1 MKTLMRCIYF
11 DGKLNYR
18 EDYEKPLKKENEA
31 LIRVKYA
38 GICNTDKEIIK
49 GYKGFKGILGHEFIG
64 IVEEANDN
72 GLIGKRVTGD
82 INIGCGVC
90 HLCRQGR
97 AKHCKSRKVLGI
109 LGKNGAFAE
118 YITLPLSNIHIVPDG
133 VSDLEAV
140 FAEPLAAAL
149 EITEI
154 YHIKPTDKVA
164 IIGYG
169 KLGKLI
175 SQVIRLIGC
184 DLTIIL
190 RMPKDT
196 GSIDDTFNFT
206 YQDDLKYED
215 YYDVVIEC
223 TGNSQGLK
231 VAQRIVKATGAIIL
245 KSTYSDMALLDPT
258 EWVVKEINLIGT
270 RCGPIDAALR
280 LLDRKL
286 IKVDSLIGGIYY
298 LKDYEQAFN
307 DESGLKSIFKI
318 QEGED

>member
-1 MKTLMRCIYF
+1 MKILMRCIYF
-11 DGKLNYR
+11 DGKLNYI

-31 LIRVKYA
+31 LIRVTYA

-49 GYKGFKGILGHEFIG
+49 GYKGFKGILGHEFVG
-64 IVEEANDN
+64 VVEEANDN
-72 GLIGKRVTGD
+72 ELIGKRVTGD

-90 HLCRQGR
+90 HLCRQGKY
-97 AKHCKSRKVLGI
+97 KHCKKRKVLGM
-109 LGKNGAFAE
+109 LEKNGAFAE
-118 YITLPLSNIHIVPDG
+118 YITLPLSNIHVVPNS

-154 YHIKPTDKVA
+154 CHIKPTDKVA

-169 KLGKLI
+169 KLGRLI

-190 RMPKDT
+190 RTPKDT
-196 GSIDDTFNFT
+196 EILDDTFNFA
-206 YQDDLKYED
+206 YLNDLKHED

-223 TGNSQGLK
+223 TGNSQGLN
-231 VAQRIVKATGAIIL
+231 VAQRIVKATGNIIL

-258 EWVVKEINLIGT
+258 HWVVKEINLIGT

-286 IKVDSLIGGIYY
+286 IKIDSLIGGIYS
-298 LKDYEQAFN
+298 LKDYEKAFN
-307 DESGLKSIFKI
+307 DESGLKAIFKI
-318 QEGED
+318 